1 LAFNESWDIK
11 LNKKIHIGTMG
22 WSYNF
27 WISNFYLS
35 RTKPENFL
43 EEYSKH
49 FDTVEVNSSF
59 YRIPSISTLEQWK
72 NQTPKN
78 FLFSLKV
85 PNKITHQKTETNSD
99 YLNHFLTNITHLGS
113 KLGPLLFQFP
123 PSFKSNNINFLKD
136 LFSILPKKYRYVLE
150 VRHKSWLEDSFY
162 KFLSK
167 NNIALIS
174 GDNPWLDKKD
184 YFTADFAYFRWEGNK
199 KQIKGTMGIVEKE
212 RSEDIKKWA
221 KEIQSLP
228 LELEVFGYFSKYYSG
243 HPPTDAKQILTYLN
257 IF

>member
-1 LAFNESWDIK
+1 MAFNESWNIK

-85 PNKITHQKTETNSD
+85 PNKITHQKTEINSE
-99 YLNHFLTNITHLGS
+99 
-113 KLGPLLFQFP
+113 P
-123 PSFKSNNINFLKD
+123 
-136 LFSILPKKYRYVLE
+136 
-150 VRHKSWLEDSFY
+150 
-162 KFLSK
+162 
-167 NNIALIS
+167 
-174 GDNPWLDKKD
+174 
-184 YFTADFAYFRWEGNK
+184 
-199 KQIKGTMGIVEKE
+199 
-212 RSEDIKKWA
+212 
-221 KEIQSLP
+221 
-228 LELEVFGYFSKYYSG
+228 VF
-243 HPPTDAKQILTYLN
+243 
-257 IF
+257 